1 MTAVTSKHCEVH
13 EGSLLLAVRAC
24 FHIHLISKN
33 LVNKTTAKAALTQ
46 MLSVVNQRM
55 ETHDFLNKS
64 EDADALSFISSNL
77 SNGVAVSNAE
87 IIDNNSTNSFVTSN
101 SNPEN
106 EASKAIIEI
115 KTEDDKVDDSI
126 VVVSPVIEENND
138 NINVSTQENKEIENK
153 ANDSNAEPTDKSM
166 SFPSI
171 LHKDSFLIFRALCKL
186 SMKGLH
192 DESGSSQSDPIAL
205 QNKILSLELILHM
218 LQQCGPAFKNGERFI
233 YAVRRHLCVSLLGN
247 CTSQVAQVTG
257 LSLQIFV
264 ILMQCFK
271 EHLKSELEVF
281 VQNIFLRILESENST
296 FDHKYRVLEV
306 FHNICNDASNQVEVF
321 INYDCDY
328 EAIDLFR
335 RIVDGFSKIAKNPSL
350 PQNRSSVDFLSS
362 NKKAEKEEQTIRM
375 KGLEGLV
382 IVLRSLLKSANL
394 EENMDAKNILAATN
408 SSPIKSTGSKNLDE
422 EDIGDDSVVDTT
434 NINTEVIGIN
444 IVDVFD
450 KKQKL
455 QEELE
460 TGILKFN
467 LSSKKGLMYLQ
478 SHGHIGSTPK
488 DVAEF
493 FHQYQDRLDKTAI
506 GEYLGR
512 EREYQDGFCL
522 KVLNE
527 YVDSMDYAGMIFD
540 GAIRAFLA
548 GFRLP
553 GEAQKIDRLMEKFA
567 ERYYLQNRDTFASA
581 EMAFILAFSTIM
593 LQTNLHNPAIRDDKR
608 MTKEQ
613 FLKQNKGI
621 SADGELPEDMLMDI
635 YDRIAAQ
642 PISITQDGTKANKK
656 TRKDEQS
663 LFQSGTDKRRK
674 DAFNHERKEMVRAS
688 EAMFR
693 QKMKRGSVFVKNSAP
708 TDEAYVKP
716 MFEVVWAPITG
727 VFSQMLEET
736 DDEEMVGL
744 CLLGFQYA
752 IRLACRLDF
761 PTARNTF
768 IYTLSKFTTLDTVRE
783 MHYKNIEC
791 IKLLMNVAVTEG
803 DYLEE
808 SWNQILQCYS
818 QLSRLQLFSNG
829 LHTDDMFFSNDSNN
843 KSSRRGSTNSQSL
856 ESTFT
861 KLFSGPSKAE
871 TARIIEEANAD
882 LINREINPSSI
893 DKLYILSKSLSS
905 ESVYNFVK
913 CLCDVSMLEI
923 STTSSMNNLRGKE
936 ISNDTVVPR
945 VFSLQKL
952 VEVADFNMYSRPRIA
967 WSNIWTLLANH
978 FTTVGVHDN
987 LALSMFAIDSL
998 KQLSIKFLQ
1007 KIELS
1012 NFNFQRVF
1020 LKPFEII
1027 MVKSKSLEIKD
1038 LVLNC
1043 IDIMIRACASNIR
1056 SGWRSIFSIFSVA
1069 ASQDSLDT
1077 ASLAFDITENLIVNQ
1092 FELLIYD
1099 FVELMNCLVAF
1110 SASKHTFLSLKAI
1123 SYIGICA
1130 NHLAQGVVSPA
1141 LDAQNP
1147 DNITNEPNNKSKLN
1161 NIVIDQESLVFRL
1174 WWPLLLGLSTSV
1186 GDHRIELRKHAI
1198 ETLNTVLKDNGHLFS
1213 SQTWAVIFKGI
1224 LFPMIDS
1231 AKTDVTNQP
1240 ISLYPTQNPSQ
1251 AVNNSSWIG
1260 TMGETV
1266 LHVLLDLYEL
1276 FQEKCIEV
1284 RLLPEMMIMLEGCI
1298 CQDTES
1304 LAKLGL
1310 HSYKTLLLSLN
1321 NNNQGMDLHTANLV
1335 IDRLT
1340 SCIRNNLCIDFDSCG
1355 SVQFVAKTP
1364 KYILDSLKECPLA
1377 NRKRS
1382 KEDVKAPE
1390 DVGAIVKTAFGIG
1403 KITQMMSEN
1412 IESNY
1417 PTRRCVQLPWG
1428 ILYTTE
1434 TWISKSPAEIE
1445 QQQLKVRILPRLND
1459 EEAWKA
1465 LCTTAMTSMVTSLYF
1480 INIIKQINKGYYSIS
1495 WHYDHFSSLFAT
1507 LEILYWHA
1515 RSFNND
1521 LALRSRL
1528 HQKAFMLF
1536 SNKPN
1541 QLPHLLEQ
1549 EVNSINTLIL
1559 LSYQLYLNQSKFQTK
1574 ENDVEDIILSDKISN
1589 SKKTEEFAFPFVERI
1604 SVLVINEYIDYER
1617 KISKIPVTDE
1627 FLIVQHNAYTST
1639 VNLILEGITCFSKL
1653 QFQSNSNWLIPVLS
1667 ELIKCNDL
1675 SVRINVSEIY
1685 VKHVNKVVLDNFL

>member
-1 MTAVTSKHCEVH
+1 
-13 EGSLLLAVRAC
+13 
-24 FHIHLISKN
+24 
-33 LVNKTTAKAALTQ
+33 

-55 ETHDFLNKS
+55 ETYDFLNKS
-64 EDADALSFISSNL
+64 EDADALSFISSNIQ
-77 SNGVAVSNAE
+77 NGVAVASGEIVVNNADSVDE
-87 IIDNNSTNSFVTSN
+87 RANNQENNVT
-101 SNPEN
+101 
-106 EASKAIIEI
+106 EASKESIEI
-115 KTEDDKVDDSI
+115 KTKEDKADDSI
-126 VVVSPVIEENND
+126 VIVSSVIEGNNED
-138 NINVSTQENKEIENK
+138 SRNVIPEEIKEAESKTI
-153 ANDSNAEPTDKSM
+153 DINAESTDKSM

-264 ILMQCFK
+264 ILMQSFK

-306 FHNICNDASNQVEVF
+306 FHNLCSDASNQVEVF

-394 EENMDAKNILAATN
+394 DENMDAKNILASATT
-408 SSPIKSTGSKNLDE
+408 SPIKSTVNKNQDDD
-422 EDIGDDSVVDTT
+422 DINDDVDT
-434 NINTEVIGIN
+434 NINTEGIGIN
-444 IVDVFD
+444 MVDVFD

-460 TGILKFN
+460 TGVLKFN
-467 LSSKKGLMYLQ
+467 LSTKKGLMYLQ
-478 SHGHIGSTPK
+478 THGHIGSTPK
-488 DVAEF
+488 DVAQF

-522 KVLNE
+522 KVLHE
-527 YVDSMDYAGMIFD
+527 YVDSMDFAGMIFD
-540 GAIRAFLA
+540 GAIRAFLT

-621 SADGELPEDMLMDI
+621 SADGELPEDMLMEI
-635 YDRIAAQ
+635 YDRISAQ
-642 PISITQDGTKANKK
+642 PISITSDGAKTNKK
-656 TRKDEQS
+656 TRKDDQS

-736 DDEEMVGL
+736 DDDETVEL

-752 IRLACRLDF
+752 IRLACRLDC

-783 MHYKNIEC
+783 MQYKNVEC
-791 IKLLMNVAVTEG
+791 IKILMNVAVTEG

-818 QLSRLQLFSNG
+818 QLSRLQLFSSG
-829 LHTDDMFFSNDSNN
+829 LHTDDMFFSNDNSS
-843 KSSRRGSTNSQSL
+843 KSSRRGSLNSQSL

-871 TARIIEEANAD
+871 TARVIEEANAD
-882 LINREINPSSI
+882 LINHEINPSSI

-923 STTSSMNNLRGKE
+923 SSTSSMNNLRGKE

-978 FTTVGVHDN
+978 FTSVGVHDN

-1043 IDIMIRACASNIR
+1043 IDIMIKACASNIR
-1056 SGWRSIFSIFSVA
+1056 SGWRSIFSIFTVA

-1147 DNITNEPNNKSKLN
+1147 DNVTNVVEKSKSN
-1161 NIVIDQESLVFRL
+1161 NMEIDQESLVFRL

-1186 GDHRIELRKHAI
+1186 GDNRLELRKHSI
-1198 ETLNTVLKDNGHLFS
+1198 ETLNTVLRECGHLFS

-1231 AKTDVTNQP
+1231 AKTDITIQP
-1240 ISLYPTQNPSQ
+1240 VSSYPTQNPSQ
-1251 AVNNSSWIG
+1251 SVNNNSWIG
-1260 TMGETV
+1260 TMGEVV
-1266 LHVLLDLYEL
+1266 LNVLLDLYEL
-1276 FQEKCIEV
+1276 FQEKCIEI
-1284 RLLPEMMIMLEGCI
+1284 RLLPEMMGMLEGCV

-1304 LAKLGL
+1304 LTKLGL
-1310 HSYKTLLLSLN
+1310 NSYKKLLLSLN
-1321 NNNQGMDLHTANLV
+1321 IDNQGMNLDTSNLV

-1340 SCIRNNLCIDFDSCG
+1340 SCIRNNLCMDFGSCG
-1355 SVQFVAKTP
+1355 YVKFISKTP
-1364 KYILDSLKECPLA
+1364 NYLLDSLKECPLA
-1377 NRKRS
+1377 NRKKS

-1390 DVGAIVKTAFGIG
+1390 DVGASVKTSFGIG
-1403 KITQMMSEN
+1403 KITQMMCEN
-1412 IESNY
+1412 IDKNY
-1417 PTRRCVQLPWG
+1417 PTRRRVQLPWG
-1428 ILYTTE
+1428 VLYTTE

-1445 QQQLKVRILPRLND
+1445 QQAQLVHISPRLN
-1459 EEAWKA
+1459 EEQAWKA
-1465 LCTTAMTSMVTSLYF
+1465 FCTTTMTSMVTSLYF
-1480 INIIKQINKGYYSIS
+1480 IDVIKQINKGTNSIS
-1495 WHYDHFSSLFAT
+1495 WQYEHFSSLFIT
-1507 LEILYWHA
+1507 LEELYWHA
-1515 RSFNND
+1515 ISFNND

-1528 HQKAFMLF
+1528 HQNSFMLF
-1536 SNKPN
+1536 SNLPN

-1549 EVNSINTLIL
+1549 EINSIYTLIL
-1559 LSYQLYLNQSKFQTK
+1559 LSYQLYLNQSTFQTK
-1574 ENDVEDIILSDKISN
+1574 ENDVEAIILSDKISN
-1589 SKKTEEFAFPFVERI
+1589 SKKTEEFAYP
-1604 SVLVINEYIDYER
+1604 
-1617 KISKIPVTDE
+1617 
-1627 FLIVQHNAYTST
+1627 
-1639 VNLILEGITCFSKL
+1639 
-1653 QFQSNSNWLIPVLS
+1653 W
-1667 ELIKCNDL
+1667 
-1675 SVRINVSEIY
+1675 
-1685 VKHVNKVVLDNFL
+1685 VKR